1 MRRLAVLL
9 AVASLGLAAVTN
21 VKRLEWTDPHG
32 RQPLTYSAWT
42 ATRPAALGAARIGSI
57 VEASDANVVDVVVNA
72 ELYPSISVEIAQYQT
87 DLADAGYSVQI
98 DTMRGTSAPAL
109 RSHLAGISQLVGA
122 VLVGELPVA
131 WYERAWSGGET
142 EEFPIELYFMDL
154 NGTWTDADADG
165 LYDSHTGSTAP
176 EIWVGRLY
184 ARPLAWDDEVRLMK
198 RYFAKNHAY
207 RMGELGLPDR
217 GLTYIDDDWVGM
229 DSSLSLVYS
238 DMTVIEDN
246 NTTRAADYRTRLT
259 DGYEWLEVCCH
270 SSPWGHTWR
279 YNGGYGGTV
288 FNTEIYAIR
297 PHAHFYNLFACS
309 GTRFVEENYSA
320 GWDIFQDD
328 YGLCAIGS
336 AKTGSMLN
344 FGDFHSPLGQ
354 GKSIGEAFKSWFI
367 ANGESDPDWFY
378 GMNTLGDPTLKPHG
392 NAGKWGLSR
401 NESDELLRGTVPG
414 FPPRIPSQSRALAAE
429 VVCSDP
435 ETDDS
440 PRLLAMPDGK
450 VWAIWKSGRSTV
462 NGRFDIYASVRSGGT
477 WSSPYHVGSAEYW
490 ETDPVLGLDR
500 FDRPVAVWSLFT
512 DQYYYNLIYSVWNG
526 SSWSTPQTISD
537 DPSADLK
544 AALCRDATDT
554 LWCFWYS
561 RRDLDADIFASR
573 FNGTSWTTPVNLT
586 NDTFAELCP
595 AAAAMPNG
603 HVWVAYTKYRNGGSE
618 VWARH
623 WDGSTWTETGPVSG
637 AQKRALRPAIT
648 NLSNSPLVCWQSFD
662 SGNGDICYSVYDG
675 ANWSTP
681 AAVDSDTG
689 LDVHPSLTTDPWNS
703 QYLVWMSF
711 RNGEWDVYCARYMT
725 PLGWTEAWPLETD
738 NGPDVNP
745 DVAAD
750 STGDIFAVW
759 QNLTAGNWDINA
771 KAWQTDGIAEQP
783 QLGAE
788 RLLVQPNPAR
798 GRVRLM
804 LPKGS
809 TSAVITDATGRRVR
823 ELPCA
828 GTSDRTLVWDG
839 RDNSGR
845 LLAPGVYLV
854 RVPGSIGSPT
864 RKVLLVR

>member
-1 MRRLAVLL
+1 MKRLAVLL
-9 AVASLGLAAVTN
+9 AVTGLCLAAVPN
-21 VKRLEWTDPHG
+21 VKRLEWTDPQG
-32 RQPLTYSAWT
+32 RQPLTYKAWT
-42 ATRPAALGAARIGSI
+42 VVQPATLGATRIGSI
-57 VEASDANVVDVVVNA
+57 VAASDAGVVDVVVNA
-72 ELYPSISVEIAQYQT
+72 ELYPNISAEIAQYQA
-87 DLADAGYSVQI
+87 DLVTAGYSVQV
-98 DTMRGTSAPAL
+98 DTMRGPSAPAL
-109 RSHLAGISQLVGA
+109 RARLAGISQLVGA

-154 NGTWTDADADG
+154 NGTWGDADADG

-184 ARPLAWDDEVRLMK
+184 ARPLTWDDEVRLMK

-207 RMGELGLPDR
+207 RMGELQLPDR
-217 GLTYIDDDWVGM
+217 GLTYVDDDWVGM

-238 DMTVIEDN
+238 NNTMVEDN

-259 DGYEWLEVCCH
+259 DGYEWIEVCCH

-288 FNTEIYAIR
+288 FNIEIYAIR

-344 FGDFHSPLGQ
+344 FQDFNTPLGQ
-354 GKSIGEAFKSWFI
+354 GKSIGEAFKTWFI

-378 GMNTLGDPTLKPHG
+378 GMNILGDPTLKPH
-392 NAGKWGLSR
+392 N
-401 NESDELLRGTVPG
+401 N
-414 FPPRIPSQSRALAAE
+414 ALASGPGLDPKSPETSGQRLRAPLTAD
-429 VVCSDP
+429 VVCTDP

-477 WSSPYHVGSAEYW
+477 WSAPYNVGNAEYW

-500 FDRPVAVWSLFT
+500 LDRPVAVWSLFT

-526 SSWSTPQTISD
+526 SSWSSPQTISD

-544 AALCRDATDT
+544 AVLCRDANGT

-586 NDTFAELCP
+586 NDTLEELYP

-603 HVWVAYTKYRNGGSE
+603 HVWVAYTKYRDGGSE
-618 VWARH
+618 IWARH
-623 WDGSTWTETGPVSG
+623 WDGSAWTETGPISG
-637 AQKRALRPAIT
+637 TQKRALRPTIT
-648 NLSNSPLVCWQSFD
+648 NLSDEPLVCWQSFD
-662 SGNGDICYSVYDG
+662 SGNGDIYYSRYSG
-675 ANWSTP
+675 ASWWP
-681 AAVDSDTG
+681 PYPVDTDTG
-689 LDVHPSLTTDPWNS
+689 LDVHPSIATDRWDAP
-703 QYLVWMSF
+703 YLVWMST
-711 RNGEWDVYCARYMT
+711 RSGSWDLHCARYS
-725 PLGWTEAWPLETD
+725 LGWSPSWPVATD
-738 NGPDVNP
+738 TGPDINP
-745 DVAAD
+745 DVVAD
-750 STGDIFAVW
+750 TTGYGNIFIAW
-759 QNLTAGNWDINA
+759 QNLTAGNWDINVVA
-771 KAWQTDGIAEQP
+771 MPTPGVAEMP
-783 QLGAE
+783 TTGPE
-788 RLLVQPNPAR
+788 RLVVQPNPAR
-798 GRVRLM
+798 GRVSLM
-804 LPKGS
+804 LPRGS
-809 TSAVITDATGRRVR
+809 TSVIITDATGRRVR
-823 ELPCA
+823 ELRCPNVN
-828 GTSDRTLVWDG
+828 DRTLVWDG
-839 RDNSGR
+839 RDNAGR
-845 LLAPGVYLV
+845 PVAPGVYLV
-854 RVPGSIGSPT
+854 RAAASDGSAA